1 MLVKGAHAS
10 IASQHHTSEQREHI
24 TSTHG
29 GQQADHSP
37 AAEIGAIQMHV
48 WGRAKENKA
57 GRSEGHMLAKQASIR
72 HLGNESIQPAPH
84 GGQQGD
90 HSPTAESG
98 GIQMH
103 VWGRAK

>member
-1 MLVKGAHAS
+1 
-10 IASQHHTSEQREHI
+10 
-24 TSTHG
+24 
-29 GQQADHSP
+29 
-37 AAEIGAIQMHV
+37 MHV

-90 HSPTAESG
+90 HSLAAEIG

-103 VWGRAK
+103 VWGRAKENKAGRSVVHMLA